1 MVIDTSA
8 VLAILQREPER
19 RTYLEAIEAADTL
32 RMSVASYVE
41 GSIVIESRYGTEG
54 LRDFDRFVSRASI
67 ELVPVDEK
75 QGQLAR
81 SAFSR
86 FGKGRHRAGLNYGD
100 CFSYAAAISLGEPL
114 LCKGDDF
121 IHTDVPICDYR
132 QGDASPARAG
142 KNSDRHRVTPTS
154 SF

>member
-8 VLAILQREPER
+8 ILAILQREPER
-19 RTYLEAIEAADTL
+19 RSFVEAIESADLT
-32 RMSVASYVE
+32 RMSVASFVE
-41 GSIVIESRYGTEG
+41 SSIVIESRYGAEG
-54 LRDFDRFVSRASI
+54 LRDLDRFISRASI
-67 ELVPVDEK
+67 ELIAVDTE

-114 LCKGDDF
+114 LCKIDNF
-121 IHTDVPICDYR
+121 IHTDAPLFAVP
-132 QGDASPARAG
+132 
-142 KNSDRHRVTPTS
+142 DR
-154 SF
+154 

>member
-8 VLAILQREPER
+8 LLAILHGEPER
-19 RTYLEAIEAADTL
+19 RGFIEAIESADST
-32 RMSVASYVE
+32 RMSIASFVE
-41 GSIVIESRYGTEG
+41 ASIVIDCRYGAEG
-54 LRDFDRFVSRASI
+54 LRDLDRFISRAGI
-67 ELVPVDEK
+67 ELIAVDQE

-100 CFSYAAAISLGEPL
+100 CFSYAAAIHVGEPL

-121 IHTDVPICDYR
+121 IHTDLPVVQVRD
-132 QGDASPARAG
+132 G
-142 KNSDRHRVTPTS
+142 
-154 SF
+154 

>member
-8 VLAILQREPER
+8 LVAILQREPER
-19 RTYLEAIEAADTL
+19 RSFIEAIEAADST
-32 RMSVASYVE
+32 RMSVASFVE
-41 GSIVIESRYGTEG
+41 TSIVIESRYGAEG
-54 LRDFDRFVSRASI
+54 LRDLDRFVSRAAI
-67 ELVPVDEK
+67 ELIPVDRE

-86 FGKGRHRAGLNYGD
+86 FGKRRHRAGLNYGD

-121 IHTDVPICDYR
+121 AHTDAPVCDV
-132 QGDASPARAG
+132 QTG
-142 KNSDRHRVTPTS
+142 
-154 SF
+154 

>member
-19 RTYLEAIEAADTL
+19 RRFLEVIESADWI
-32 RMSVASYVE
+32 RMSVASFIE
-41 GSIVIESRYGTEG
+41 SSIVIESRYGAEG
-54 LRDFDRFVSRASI
+54 LHDLDRFISRASI
-67 ELVPVDEK
+67 EVVPVDGE

-81 SAFSR
+81 TAFSR

-100 CFSYAAAISLGEPL
+100 CFSYAAAIGLGEPL

-121 IHTDVPICDYR
+121 IHTDVPMLEVR
-132 QGDASPARAG
+132 
-142 KNSDRHRVTPTS
+142 
-154 SF
+154 

>member
-8 VLAILQREPER
+8 LIAILQRETDR
-19 RTYLEAIEAADTL
+19 RSLLEAIEAAASA
-32 RMSVASYVE
+32 RMSVASFVE
-41 GSIVIESRYGTEG
+41 ISIVIESRYGSEG
-54 LRDFDRFVSRASI
+54 LRDLDRFLARAGI
-67 ELVPVDEK
+67 ELIPVDSE

-100 CFSYAAAISLGEPL
+100 CFSYAAAMVSGEPL

-121 IHTDVPICDYR
+121 IHTDVPMV
-132 QGDASPARAG
+132 ARG
-142 KNSDRHRVTPTS
+142 
-154 SF
+154 